1 MASNNRDRAKRE
13 GAERGEGTPPFRND
27 EWEREH
33 QAALEALRKAEEG
46 YQRVIAGSS
55 FLSAG
60 EDPSP
65 IEVQR
70 DALNRLEEARRRL
83 DEVRQAR
90 PKGPG

>member
-1 MASNNRDRAKRE
+1 MASNKE
-13 GAERGEGTPPFRND
+13 SPPTRQ
-27 EWEREH
+27 WAQWQREH

-46 YQRVIAGSS
+46 YQRVIAGST

-65 IEVQR
+65 VEVQS

-90 PKGPG
+90 PDE